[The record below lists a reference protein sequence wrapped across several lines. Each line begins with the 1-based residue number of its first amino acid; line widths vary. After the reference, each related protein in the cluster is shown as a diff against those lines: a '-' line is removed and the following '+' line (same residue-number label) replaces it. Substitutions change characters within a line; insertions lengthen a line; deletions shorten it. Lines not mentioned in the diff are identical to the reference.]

1 MVTVSTTELFQRHSI
16 DLRLGGRYSLANKRD
31 LKGNRREF
39 ACRTTR
45 VSPFQMMI
53 SVPVIGSVGERV
65 ISYFGEFGK
74 LDGWIADLVDGGF
87 MIDLAVAKDKREQLA
102 GKISWLE
109 KQQREI
115 VRDARAQE
123 RMIPENP
130 HSTLIFVDGSQAGCF
145 VIDMSVSGAAV
156 SADVQPEIGSP
167 LAIGRSVG
175 RVIRHFREGFAVK
188 FIKPVHRDFLEQL
201 IIKP

>member
-1 MVTVSTTELFQRHSI
+1 MSTDLLGRHSI
-16 DLRLGGRYSLANKRD
+16 DIQLGGRYSLANRRD
-31 LKGNRREF
+31 LQGNRREF
-39 ACRTTR
+39 ACRTSR
-45 VSPFQMMI
+45 VSPFQMMV
-53 SVPVIGSVGERV
+53 SVPVVGAVGERV

-74 LDGWIADLVDGGF
+74 LDGWIAGHVDGGF
-87 MIDLAVAKDKREQLA
+87 MLDLAVGKDKREQLA

-109 KQQREI
+109 KQQKEI

-123 RMIPENP
+123 RVVPENP
-130 HSTLIFVDGSQAGCF
+130 HSTLIFADGSQAGCF

-188 FIKPVHRDFLEQL
+188 FIRPVERDVLEQL
-201 IIKP
+201 VIKP